1 MLSSNLTTA
10 QVLSVFT
17 EEIAA
22 RTGTI
27 TDTFDD
33 GERLLTRSVL
43 PLVAEAR
50 PGDKMQGGI
59 ALKATS
65 EGIWLYPYL
74 FRLVC
79 RNGAIVAS
87 TLESRLIVDL
97 EEQDEESVLQL
108 VREGVEACCT
118 PELFSENMRN
128 IRTSAE
134 VQADVDLN
142 MLPLLSWL
150 SAHRHLELISQ
161 IMDRFTREKDQS
173 RFGLANAITS
183 LARDTRDPELRWNLE
198 ELGGGVAVGKVPSPP
213 KDGLRGAAVR
223 SDQLVAVG

>member
-17 EEIAA
+17 EKIVA

-27 TDTFDD
+27 TDSFDD
-33 GERLLTRSVL
+33 GQRLLTRSVL

-65 EGIWLYPYL
+65 EGIWLYPYI

-87 TLESRLIVDL
+87 TLESRFIVDL
-97 EEQDEESVLQL
+97 EAQDEESVLQL
-108 VREGVEACCT
+108 VREGVEACCA
-118 PELFSENMRN
+118 PEVFTENMRN

-134 VQADVDLN
+134 VQADVVLN
-142 MLPLLSWL
+142 MMPLLSRFP
-150 SAHRHLELISQ
+150 RHGRSELISQ
-161 IMDRFTREKDQS
+161 ILDRFTRGKDQS

-183 LARDTRDPELRWNLE
+183 LARDTRDAELRWNLE
-198 ELGGGVAVGKVPSPP
+198 ELGGGIAVGKVPSSP
-213 KDGLRGAAVR
+213 KDGRRGAAAR
-223 SDQLVAVG
+223 SNRLVSVG